1 MNRNNRFQFEEIE
14 IHIENWM
21 KRKKS
26 ELTSNITH
34 CVCVFFHFY
43 FSFSFCCICYKSL
56 CACRKWS
63 ELKHPIGRKD
73 QMISI
78 FFSRKKNEVKV
89 TPCIIIDDSRD
100 NGSPRNDKC
109 AMTTFSCSNFSF
121 LSFSSLYHHRLSHH
135 HFYFQFFFVY
145 FSPTCWCAFE
155 CKLFRWY
162 IFRCCVLLLLFL
174 D

>member
-1 MNRNNRFQFEEIE
+1 MLF
-14 IHIENWM
+14 
-21 KRKKS
+21 
-26 ELTSNITH
+26 
-34 CVCVFFHFY
+34 FFHFY

-78 FFSRKKNEVKV
+78 FFRKKNQVKV

-121 LSFSSLYHHRLSHH
+121 LSFSSLHHHRLSHH

-145 FSPTCWCAFE
+145 FSPMSAGVRLSVSCFGDTFSAVVC
-155 CKLFRWY
+155 Y
-162 IFRCCVLLLLFL
+162 CCYF
-174 D
+174 

>member
-1 MNRNNRFQFEEIE
+1 MLF
-14 IHIENWM
+14 
-21 KRKKS
+21 
-26 ELTSNITH
+26 
-34 CVCVFFHFY
+34 FFHFY

-121 LSFSSLYHHRLSHH
+121 LSFSSLHHHRLSHH
-135 HFYFQFFFVY
+135 HFYFFLSFSVVVVVVY
-145 FSPTCWCAFE
+145 FSLINRFVSKFCIFWWYTCSAVVFAVY
-155 CKLFRWY
+155 F
-162 IFRCCVLLLLFL
+162 
-174 D
+174 